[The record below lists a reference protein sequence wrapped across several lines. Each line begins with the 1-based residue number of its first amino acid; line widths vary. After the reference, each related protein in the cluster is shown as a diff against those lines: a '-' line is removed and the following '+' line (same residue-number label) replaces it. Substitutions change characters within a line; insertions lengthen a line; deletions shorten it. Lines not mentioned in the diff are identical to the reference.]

1 MTKERELLRRLLTS
15 GIFDSGLYEDW
26 EQYIKELL
34 AKPEQEPVAWM
45 YEWYEGDTEST
56 NTYCGSEKPF
66 QEDEVK
72 PFNLR
77 PLYEH
82 PKSNELTPRQGLK
95 EYKKGYARAEVDL
108 KREPLSEEE
117 SYHEAKRLYEAED
130 GLWYEDGFVDGL
142 KFAEKMHG
150 IGVGNV

>member
-1 MTKERELLRRLLTS
+1 MNKEIELLKKILATGWLDHELS
-15 GIFDSGLYEDW
+15 CEV
-26 EQYIKELL
+26 EELL
-34 AKPEQEPVAWM
+34 DQPESEQEPVAWM
-45 YEWYEGDTEST
+45 YEWHEGDTEST
-56 NTYCGSEKPF
+56 STYCGSEKPF

-130 GLWYEDGFVDGL
+130 GLWYADGFVDGL

>member
-82 PKSNELTPRQGLK
+82 PK
-95 EYKKGYARAEVDL
+95 
-108 KREPLSEEE
+108 REPLSDEEIHAYLSLIE
-117 SYHEAKRLYEAED
+117 PPF
-130 GLWYEDGFVDGL
+130 LWDEGFCSGIEW
-142 KFAEKMHG
+142 AEKQHG
-150 IGVGNV
+150 IGGGE